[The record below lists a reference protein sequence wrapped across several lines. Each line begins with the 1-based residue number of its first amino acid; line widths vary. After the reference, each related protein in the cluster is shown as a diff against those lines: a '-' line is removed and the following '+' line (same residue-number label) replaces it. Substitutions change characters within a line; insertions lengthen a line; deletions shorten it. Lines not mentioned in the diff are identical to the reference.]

1 MITFDELEKA
11 EVSDLSV
18 KTRVE
23 AFYKGTD
30 AVSKFAEKVMIPV
43 LKGQL
48 DLNIK
53 ERAIVDTYCRMY
65 AWVRS
70 MVAMNSYI
78 HFQGAAAATRS
89 LFELLL
95 DIKMLVN
102 DETGELIKKFHAF
115 PDIDKFNR
123 AKKIVSFC
131 DEHRNNTQINDSIQ
145 RTFVNYVGRKQKNE
159 KTILRYWGKNKKG
172 DPKRPKHWTGE
183 NVRERACS
191 LGLKYEELYVEI
203 YSLLSWYIH
212 SGSTGYVGLKE
223 KDIENCFGYCHGLA
237 QRMFIEATVICAK
250 EMKLDVAVEWFY
262 KAIENLRLTPGKVL
276 VGEQIKFLE
285 EKARAS

>member
-11 EVSDLSV
+11 EVSDLPV
-18 KTRVE
+18 RKRVE

-30 AVSKFAEKVMIPV
+30 AVSKFAEEVMIPV

-48 DLNIK
+48 RLNDK

-70 MVAMNSYI
+70 MVAMNHRI
-78 HFQGAAAATRS
+78 HFQGVAAATRS

-95 DIKMLVN
+95 DIKMLAD

-131 DEHRNNTQINDSIQ
+131 DKHRNETQINDSLKRI
-145 RTFVNYVGRKQKNE
+145 FVNYLGRKQNIKQ
-159 KTILRYWGKNKKG
+159 TILRYWGKNKKG
-172 DPKRPKHWTGE
+172 DPKRPKHWTGR
-183 NVRERACS
+183 NVPERARS
-191 LGLKYEELYVEI
+191 LGLKYEELYVLN
-203 YSLLSWYIH
+203 YPLLSWYIH
-212 SGSTGYVGLKE
+212 SGSTGYAGLNE
-223 KDIENCFGYCHGLA
+223 EDIENCFSISHGLA
-237 QRMFIEATVICAK
+237 QRMFLEATKICAK
-250 EMKLDVAVEWFY
+250 EIKLDVGIKWLQR
-262 KAIENLRLTPGKVL
+262 AIEDLRLIPGKVL
-276 VGEQIKFLE
+276 VEEQIKYLE
-285 EKARAS
+285 EKAKES

>member
-18 KTRVE
+18 KTRAE

-30 AVSKFAEKVMIPV
+30 AISKFAEKVMVPF
-43 LKGQL
+43 LKGQFG
-48 DLNIK
+48 LNNK

-65 AWVRS
+65 AWIRS
-70 MVAMNSYI
+70 MVTMNSCI

-95 DIKMLVN
+95 DIKMLAN
-102 DETGELIKKFHAF
+102 DETGEFIKKFHAF
-115 PDIDKFNR
+115 PDTDKFNR
-123 AKKIVSFC
+123 AEKIVSFC
-131 DEHRNNTQINDSIQ
+131 DEHRNDTQINDSIQ
-145 RTFVNYVGRKQKNE
+145 RTFVNNVSRKQKNE
-159 KTILRYWGKNKKG
+159 KTILRYRGKNKKG

-276 VGEQIKFLE
+276 VEEQIKFLE